1 MGTGKT
7 SVGKILGK
15 KLKKTVLD
23 VDQWIESKEK
33 RSIAE
38 IFEKDGEAYFRRVE
52 KEAVRAVASETD
64 VVITTG
70 GGVVLDAENM
80 KALSENA
87 WVVALHA
94 SPEVIY
100 QRVKNS
106 RHRPLLQGPD
116 KLSEITKIMKARK
129 LLYDRADISL
139 DTDQKSAGHVAEL
152 ILKALKGKK

>member
-7 SVGKILGK
+7 SVGKVLGK

-38 IFEKDGEAYFRRVE
+38 IFEKDGEAYFRRLE
-52 KEAVRAVASETD
+52 KEAVQAIAREEN

-70 GGVVLDAENM
+70 GGAVLDPDNRR
-80 KALSENA
+80 ALSESG

-94 SPEVIY
+94 SPEAIFK
-100 QRVKNS
+100 RVKNS
-106 RHRPLLQGPD
+106 KKRPLLQEAD
-116 KLSEITKIMKARK
+116 MLSEIQRLLEVRK
-129 LLYDRADISL
+129 PLYHQADFSL
-139 DTDQKSAGHVAEL
+139 DTDGKNPAQVAKM
-152 ILKALKGKK
+152 ILRTLKEKG